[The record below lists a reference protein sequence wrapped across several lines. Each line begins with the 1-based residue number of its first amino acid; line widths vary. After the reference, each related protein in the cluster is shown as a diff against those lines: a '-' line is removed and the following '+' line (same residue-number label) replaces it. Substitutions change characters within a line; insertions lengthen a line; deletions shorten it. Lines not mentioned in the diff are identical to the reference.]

1 MAEPQ
6 DKPLGLIRMT
16 IAVGALL
23 LLASIFMQIW
33 VVQHAPEQRGQRGQ
47 WNYLKG
53 GNKEYVVW
61 APLEQEKALY
71 REAGYSIDWMDGSAA
86 GKLRTV
92 MGPYAI
98 IFELLALRL
107 YGLLTIL
114 PLVAFTC
121 LFGFCEG
128 RIIYHEKIAGFG
140 NLSATRFKVF
150 TLLAVFCFALC
161 FIYVSLPFGSELPFI
176 GTIPLTAEVFGVSLW
191 TTAPYAW
198 AVLFSALMCSVTH
211 QITGN
216 FAREI

>member
-6 DKPLGLIRMT
+6 YKPLGLIRFS

-23 LLASIFMQIW
+23 LLASVFTQIW
-33 VVQHAPEQRGQRGQ
+33 AVQHAPGQRGG

-53 GNKEYVVW
+53 GNKEYVSW
-61 APLEQEKALY
+61 APLEREKELY
-71 REAGYSIDWMDGSAA
+71 RDAGYSIDWMDGPSVE
-86 GKLRTV
+86 KLRTV
-92 MGPYAI
+92 MGPYSI
-98 IFELLALRL
+98 IFELFALRF

-114 PLVAFTC
+114 PLVLFTC

-128 RIIYHEKIAGFG
+128 RIIYHEKIASFG
-140 NLSATRFKVF
+140 NLSATRFKLF
-150 TLLAVFCFALC
+150 SLLAVLCFALC
-161 FIYVSLPFGSELPFI
+161 FIYISLPFGSELPFL
-176 GTIPLTAEVFGVSLW
+176 GTIPLTFEVWGHSLW

-198 AVLFSALMCSVTH
+198 AVIFSVFMFFVVH

>member
-6 DKPLGLIRMT
+6 YKPLGLIRLT

-33 VVQHAPEQRGQRGQ
+33 AVQHAPGQRGG

-53 GNKEYVVW
+53 GNKEYVAW

-71 REAGYSIDWMDGSAA
+71 REAGYSIDWADGPSVE
-86 GKLRTV
+86 KLRAV
-92 MGPYAI
+92 LGPYAI
-98 IFELLALRL
+98 IFELIALRF

-114 PLVAFTC
+114 PLVLFTC

-150 TLLAVFCFALC
+150 SLLAVFCFALC
-161 FIYVSLPFGSELPFI
+161 FIYISLPFGSELPFI
-176 GTIPLTAEVFGVSLW
+176 GTIPLTFEIFGNSLW

-198 AVLFSALMCSVTH
+198 AVIFSVLMFAVAH

>member
-6 DKPLGLIRMT
+6 YKPLGLIRFS

-23 LLASIFMQIW
+23 LLASVFMQIW
-33 VVQHAPEQRGQRGQ
+33 AVQHAPAQRGG

-53 GNKEYVVW
+53 GNKEYVAW
-61 APLEQEKALY
+61 APLEKEKELY
-71 REAGYSIDWMDGSAA
+71 READYSVDWMDDPSVE
-86 GKLRTV
+86 KLRTV
-92 MGPYAI
+92 LGPYSI
-98 IFELLALRL
+98 IFELFALRL

-114 PLVAFTC
+114 PLVLFTC

-128 RIIYHEKIAGFG
+128 RIVYHEKIASFG
-140 NLSATRFKVF
+140 NLSATRFKLF
-150 TLLAVFCFALC
+150 SLLAVLCFALC
-161 FIYVSLPFGSELPFI
+161 FIYISLPFGSELPFI
-176 GTIPLTAEVFGVSLW
+176 GTIPLTFEVWGHSLW

-198 AVLFSALMCSVTH
+198 AAIFSVLMFLVAH